1 MKSLMGKK
9 LAYFLVCLNTLLT
22 AATACAAPSSDI
34 DLQQQI
40 LQQKEQELAA
50 KQAEQALQQRVKQ
63 GMSKTPAGSTKL
75 EVVALPEEVN
85 SFKIKNFTLKAA
97 SYGYKFNWITDYLAN
112 YNGES
117 IGVQGIN
124 LLLQNIN
131 KEIMNRG
138 YVTTRVYVEP
148 QDLSSGTMYF
158 TLLPGIISDIRFR
171 EETWGT
177 WHNAVAMRKGSL
189 LNIRDIE
196 QTVDNF
202 NSVPSQSADIK
213 IEPGPNEGESDLV
226 IDIKRGKPWS
236 LSMTLDNSGTRET
249 GKVQM
254 SGAVQLAQ
262 PFSANDIFY
271 ASWNSDA
278 TQSGETKG
286 TRANSFYYA
295 VPLGKERFAFSH
307 SKNDYHQTVE
317 YAVNPFVSSGE
328 FTSDSLTWTHLLQRN
343 QSSKTDFELGLVH
356 KTRHSYIDG
365 TEIEVQRQKTTSMQV
380 GFNHRQYLGPSVLN
394 ASVKWQKGLPW
405 YADAGPTDGMSG
417 EATTQYNMYLISANF
432 ATPVPFGDNYDAQY
446 NVSIRGQKSD
456 QRIYGSEFFSIG
468 GWYSV
473 RGFDGEQTLSAEDGI
488 TIRNELRFPI
498 EKYHQLYLALDYGK
512 VSGPSAE
519 YLLGTELVGSAIGLR
534 GQIGPCNYDA
544 FVGWPLKKPDGF
556 TCAARTYGFM
566 LTAQI

>member
-9 LAYFLVCLNTLLT
+9 LAYFLVCLNVLLT
-22 AATACAAPSSDI
+22 AVTACAAPSSDI

-75 EVVALPEEVN
+75 EVVALPQEVN

-432 ATPVPFGDNYDAQY
+432 ATPVSFGDNYDAQY

-534 GQIGPCNYDA
+534 GQIGP
-544 FVGWPLKKPDGF
+544 
-556 TCAARTYGFM
+556 
-566 LTAQI
+566 